1 MIVSWNWLRDYL
13 RLEMSVEALT
23 EKLALSGLNHE
34 STEDVG
40 GDLAI
45 DLEVTS
51 NRPDCLNHLG
61 IAREIGVL
69 FGLPVRF
76 PDPIPTAKP
85 KSKSVTDLASV
96 ENLEP
101 TLCSRFTARVV
112 TGARVA
118 ESPWW
123 LRKRLETLGVRP
135 ISNVVDITN
144 YVLFE
149 CGQPLH
155 AYDLD
160 KLAGKKLV
168 VRRGSESEK
177 LQAINGKTYEM
188 KPGML
193 VIADA
198 EKPVGLAGVMG
209 GLETEISAS
218 TRDIL
223 IESARFDPVSVRNT
237 SRALGLFSPSSHRFE
252 RPMDPEITD
261 WASRRCAE
269 LILDLAGGALAEG
282 VISIGEA
289 RAARS
294 PIVLRLS
301 QITRILGIEIP
312 ESSVVDIL
320 VRLGLEHQA
329 DAVSGQSTWIAPSWR
344 CDLEREI
351 DLIEEVARIHGYHHI
366 PEDRPVPMA
375 VASRTPRERV
385 ESGLRDSLTA
395 AGLFEAVTFSLIAE
409 NLAKPIPGDLPP
421 QVKPIRIEHSSRK
434 KETTLRPSLVPSL
447 LEARAYNQA
456 HGSPDVH
463 LFEIAHVYLPRV
475 DRELPDEPVRLAAV
489 TGGDW
494 QQAKGLAEA
503 LASKFHLSGK
513 LVTRPISGESW
524 SVLAPGLQA
533 RLELDGRPWGIFGS
547 VAPNIMKELDLRLP
561 CAALELDLSLLVEL
575 AVLEPQY
582 RRIPDQPAVTRDL
595 SLVVPDRIVWSEISR
610 ITNAAAGPWLES
622 VEYLDEFKGGN
633 LAADERSVHFGM
645 SFRNPSRTLSGDEAD
660 AAVAEVVRNAS
671 EQLGARLRV

>member
-13 RLEMSVEALT
+13 RLEMSVESLT

-69 FGLPVRF
+69 FGLPVQF
-76 PDPIPTAKP
+76 PAPRPTAK
-85 KSKSVTDLASV
+85 SKAKNVDELTAV
-96 ENLEP
+96 ENQEP

-112 TGARVA
+112 TGARVQ

-160 KLAGKKLV
+160 KLTGKRLV
-168 VRRGSESEK
+168 VRRAAPSEK
-177 LQAINGKTYEM
+177 LLAINGKTYDL

-198 EKPVGLAGVMG
+198 DKPVGLAGVMG
-209 GLETEISAS
+209 GLETEISAT

-223 IESARFDPVSVRNT
+223 IESARFDSVSVRNT

-252 RPMDPEITD
+252 RPMDLEMTD

-269 LILDLAGGALAEG
+269 MILDLAGGTLAEG
-282 VISIGEA
+282 VISIGETA
-289 RAARS
+289 QDRP
-294 PIVLRLS
+294 PITLRLS
-301 QITRILGIEIP
+301 QISRILGIDVD
-312 ESSVVDIL
+312 ESAVNDIL
-320 VRLGLEHQA
+320 VRLGLARH
-329 DAVSGQSTWIAPSWR
+329 SCTSPGQSAWIAPSWR
-344 CDLEREI
+344 SDLDREI
-351 DLIEEVARIHGYHHI
+351 DLIEEVARIHGYEHI
-366 PEDRPVPMA
+366 PENRPVPMS

-385 ESGLRDSLTA
+385 ESGLRDTLTA

-409 NLAKPIPGDLPP
+409 NLAKPIPGDLEAG
-421 QVKPIRIEHSSRK
+421 VTPIRIEHSSRK
-434 KETTLRPSLVPSL
+434 KETTLRPSLLPSL
-447 LEARAYNQA
+447 LEARAYNQS
-456 HGSPDVH
+456 HGSPDVN
-463 LFEIAHVYLPRV
+463 LFEIAHVYLPGP
-475 DRELPDEPVRLAAV
+475 DRDLPEEPVRLAAV
-489 TGGDW
+489 IGGDW
-494 QQAKGLAEA
+494 KRAKGLAEA
-503 LASKFHLSGK
+503 IAEKFHLSGK
-513 LVTRPISGESW
+513 LVTRPIPGDGW

-533 RLELDGRPWGIFGS
+533 RLELNGRPWGCFGT
-547 VAPNIMKELDLRLP
+547 VAPSIMKDMDLRLP
-561 CAALELDLSLLVEL
+561 CSAIELDLSLLVEL

-595 SLVVPDRIVWSEISR
+595 SLVVPDHIAWAEIAGIANDS
-610 ITNAAAGPWLES
+610 AGPWLES

-633 LAADERSVHFGM
+633 LSPDERSVHFGM
-645 SFRNPSRTLSGDEAD
+645 IFRNPTRTLSGEEAD
-660 AAVAEVVRNAS
+660 QAVAEVIRTAS
-671 EQLGARLRV
+671 ERIGARLRQ

>member
-13 RLEMSVEALT
+13 RLEMSVDALT

-76 PDPIPTAKP
+76 PDPQPKARAKARSVAELTA
-85 KSKSVTDLASV
+85 V
-96 ENLEP
+96 ENLSP
-101 TLCSRFTARVV
+101 DLCSCFTARVV
-112 TGARVA
+112 TGAKVG

-155 AYDLD
+155 AYDLE

-168 VRRGSESEK
+168 VRHGRESEK
-177 LQAINGKTYEM
+177 LQAINGKTYDM

-193 VIADA
+193 VIADD

-252 RPMDPEITD
+252 RPMDPEMTD

-269 LILDLAGGALAEG
+269 MILDLAGGTLAEG
-282 VISIGEA
+282 VISIGENREA
-289 RAARS
+289 RPS
-294 PIVLRLS
+294 ITLRLS
-301 QITRILGIEIP
+301 QISRILGIDIP
-312 ESSVVDIL
+312 ESTVHDIL
-320 VRLGLEHQA
+320 DRLGLERQSESG
-329 DAVSGQSTWIAPSWR
+329 SGQSSWIAPSWR
-344 CDLEREI
+344 SDLDREI

-366 PEDRPVPMA
+366 PEDRPVPMS
-375 VASRTPRERV
+375 VASRTSRERV
-385 ESGLRDSLTA
+385 ESGLRDALTS

-421 QVKPIRIEHSSRK
+421 QVAPIRIEHSSRK

-447 LEARAYNQA
+447 LEARAHNQA
-456 HGSPDVH
+456 HGSPDVR
-463 LFEIAHVYLPRV
+463 LFEIAHVYLPRA

-494 QQAKGLAEA
+494 KQAKGLAEA
-503 LASKFHLSGK
+503 IALKFHLGGK
-513 LVTRPISGESW
+513 LVTRQVAGDGW

-547 VAPNIMKELDLRLP
+547 VAPNILKEMDLRLP

-575 AVLEPQY
+575 AVLEPQF

-595 SLVVPDRIVWSEISR
+595 SLVVPDRIVWSEIAR
-610 ITNAAAGPWLES
+610 IANSSAGPWLES

-633 LAADERSVHFGM
+633 LSADERSVHFGM
-645 SFRNPSRTLSGDEAD
+645 SFRNPERTLSGDEAD
-660 AAVAEVVRNAS
+660 AAVAEVIRNAS